1 MKKSTKK
8 GFTLVELVIVIA
20 VIAILSAILIP
31 TFGNVI
37 SNANETKY
45 QSGAKAG
52 YEEVLA
58 NQITAHP
65 EISDYDMII
74 VYSDTKLGSSVDFS
88 KTTRA
93 YLANG
98 GNLTAVP
105 AAINAEGATINVTTK
120 SNKNVE
126 KIEITPAGGSA
137 TATTLSAITEFSDAE
152 LVPNTE
158 LYKVNDNVAVLF
170 YKA

>member
-1 MKKSTKK
+1 
-8 GFTLVELVIVIA
+8 
-20 VIAILSAILIP
+20 
-31 TFGNVI
+31 
-37 SNANETKY
+37 
-45 QSGAKAG
+45 
-52 YEEVLA
+52 
-58 NQITAHP
+58 
-65 EISDYDMII
+65 MII
-74 VYSDTKLGSSVDFS
+74 VYSDTKLGSPVDFS

-98 GNLTAVP
+98 GNLTAVT

-152 LVPNTE
+152 LIPNTT

-170 YKA
+170 YKAA

>member
-65 EISDYDMII
+65 EISDYEAI
-74 VYSDTKLGSSVDFS
+74 VVYYDGKTTSSA
-88 KTTRA
+88 TRA

-98 GNLTAVP
+98 GNLTLLKDG
-105 AAINAEGATINVTTK
+105 EKVTVK
-120 SNKNVE
+120 S
-126 KIEITPAGGSA
+126 SA
-137 TATTLSAITEFSDAE
+137 TGTETQEINISVSGSKTE
-152 LVPNTE
+152 LKIGSGSVLTVEGNWENPVELNT

-170 YKA
+170 YKAA

>member
-74 VYSDTKLGSSVDFS
+74 VYSDTKLGSSVDFENT
-88 KTTRA
+88 TTRA

-98 GNLTAVP
+98 GNLTAVT
-105 AAINAEGATINVTTK
+105 AAINAEGATITVTAK

-126 KIEITPAGGSA
+126 KIEVTPAGRSV
-137 TATTLSAITEFSDAE
+137 TALSAITEFSDAE
-152 LVPNTE
+152 LVPNTK

-170 YKA
+170 YKAA

>member
-52 YEEVLA
+52 YEEMLVDQLED
-58 NQITAHP
+58 HP
-65 EISDYDMII
+65 EVGEMKALVIYKEGDK
-74 VYSDTKLGSSVDFS
+74 VV
-88 KTTRA
+88 RA
-93 YLANG
+93 YESANG
-98 GNLTAVP
+98 ELKAVENVASTGKTYGTGD
-105 AAINAEGATINVTTK
+105 AAVTVK
-120 SNKNVE
+120 YNGKNVALTKGSTDVEFADTNKMTETTTIDLGTAYYVATNVYIIFYE
-126 KIEITPAGGSA
+126 KA
-137 TATTLSAITEFSDAE
+137 
-152 LVPNTE
+152 
-158 LYKVNDNVAVLF
+158 
-170 YKA
+170 

>member
-58 NQITAHP
+58 NHITDNP
-65 EISDYDMII
+65 EVSDYDMLL
-74 VYSDTKLGSSVDFS
+74 VYFDTKIVTGTS
-88 KTTRA
+88 KVSNSTRA

-98 GNLTAVP
+98 GNLTLLDADSTTLTSKATDTNVD
-105 AAINAEGATINVTTK
+105 IVVTINNKKPQTIGTDLTVSAWPDAGTAVT
-120 SNKNVE
+120 
-126 KIEITPAGGSA
+126 
-137 TATTLSAITEFSDAE
+137 
-152 LVPNTE
+152 PNSV
-158 LYKVNDNVAVLF
+158 LYRVNDNVAVLF

>member
-65 EISDYDMII
+65 EISDYDMLVI
-74 VYSDTKLGSSVDFS
+74 YSDTKLGTSVDFT

-98 GNLTAVP
+98 GNLTAVT
-105 AAINAEGATINVTTK
+105 AAINAKDVAINVTVK

-126 KIEITPAGGSA
+126 KIEVTPTGGPA
-137 TATTLSAITEFSDAE
+137 TALSTITEFSSTE
-152 LVPNTE
+152 LIPNTT

-170 YKA
+170 YKAA

>member
-65 EISDYDMII
+65 EISDYDMLVI
-74 VYSDTKLGSSVDFS
+74 YSDTKLGTSVDFT

-98 GNLTAVP
+98 GNLTAVT
-105 AAINAEGATINVTTK
+105 ADINAEGATITVTAK

-126 KIEITPAGGSA
+126 EIKVTPTSGAA
-137 TATTLSAITEFSDAE
+137 NNLSAITEFSNDE
-152 LVPNTE
+152 LVPNTK

-170 YKA
+170 YKAA